1 MLHSD
6 PTSAITAR
14 LEELPFSDPRNNGLA
29 LRLRYARSVWRRVQ
43 WRWSNSRG
51 SRFSALEGRLEYAA
65 LDLPGQRHAFCRRRR
80 VLEVPDAAQV
90 RQLVIQARQ
99 PTSTRPPPARQTG
112 HGEQRQQHADGHD
125 GRPHGGS
132 GAAGGSARTER
143 AQRPLAHLKGHCEQR
158 TDQPTS
164 TRPTSQTD
172 RTRTATT
179 ATRRW
184 ARRAAPRRQRRC
196 RRLGADGASSAASRA
211 PEGALRA
218 ANRPTDLDTALTSQP
233 DPDKDTKPFAD
244 PMWLTIGSF
253 AESQW
258 DLKKLCWSRTTLHA
272 FLPRLNQLRRP
283 GTEPP
288 AQINFLPET
297 ELKPCPSL
305 HAAPQQRER
314 DAARNGRDFR
324 DLREKLP

>member
-158 TDQPTS
+158 TDQLTS
-164 TRPTSQTD
+164 TRLPPASQT
-172 RTRTATT
+172 RTRTA
-179 ATRRW
+179 AI
-184 ARRAAPRRQRRC
+184 
-196 RRLGADGASSAASRA
+196 
-211 PEGALRA
+211 ALRIQCGSQLVHSR
-218 ANRPTDLDTALTSQP
+218 NLCRFFQKVMGQRGRPP
-233 DPDKDTKPFAD
+233 
-244 PMWLTIGSF
+244 
-253 AESQW
+253 
-258 DLKKLCWSRTTLHA
+258 H
-272 FLPRLNQLRRP
+272 
-283 GTEPP
+283 
-288 AQINFLPET
+288 
-297 ELKPCPSL
+297 
-305 HAAPQQRER
+305 
-314 DAARNGRDFR
+314 
-324 DLREKLP
+324 